1 MNERRSIEVIKKDH
15 PKKSPCSLAMI
26 KNGRPKKLACSSTA
40 IKNGRPKKLACS
52 SAVIKNDRPRKL
64 AHFQNQAMF
73 PGTSKKTFKGQIL
86 RNRHKNT
93 TILKEESS

>member
-1 MNERRSIEVIKKDH
+1 MNERRSIEVIKNGR

-26 KNGRPKKLACSSTA
+26 KNPKKLACSSTM
-40 IKNGRPKKLACS
+40 
-52 SAVIKNDRPRKL
+52 IKNDRPRKL

-73 PGTSKKTFKGQIL
+73 PGTSKKTFKRQIL

>member
-1 MNERRSIEVIKKDH
+1 MNERRSIEVIKNDH

-26 KNGRPKKLACSSTA
+26 KNGRPKKLACSSTM
-40 IKNGRPKKLACS
+40 
-52 SAVIKNDRPRKL
+52 IKNDRPRKL

-73 PGTSKKTFKGQIL
+73 PGTSKKTFKRQIL

>member
-40 IKNGRPKKLACS
+40 IKNGRP
-52 SAVIKNDRPRKL
+52 RKL

-73 PGTSKKTFKGQIL
+73 LGTSKKTFKGQIL

-93 TILKEESS
+93 TILEEESS

>member
-40 IKNGRPKKLACS
+40 IKNGRP
-52 SAVIKNDRPRKL
+52 RKL